1 MFKVIDATKHK
12 GFNSYSN
19 DDIYVKNP
27 YVVMLIDFDGRE
39 RPLIIKLE
47 DRTEIIG
54 YPSIVEAK
62 NAYFN
67 YCNKYKNDTFCYVV
81 TKNSDFT
88 EGRGPML
95 LDCVFS
101 TIEAAERYVEKQ
113 KGIYGSKQYC
123 NITFGINIRKELY
136 GSVFFNGYKIEKVKM
151 EN

>member
-1 MFKVIDATKHK
+1 MFEVIDATKHS

-19 DDIYVKNP
+19 DDVYVKNP
-27 YVVMLIDFDGRE
+27 YVVMLTDNDGRE
-39 RPLIIKLE
+39 RPFINKSE
-47 DRTEIIG
+47 NETVVG

-67 YCNKYKNDTFCYVV
+67 YGTNHKDDVFCYVV
-81 TKNSDFT
+81 TKNADFT

-95 LDCVFS
+95 LDCVFL
-101 TIEAAERYVEKQ
+101 TIEAAEQYVEKQ

-123 NITFGINIRKELY
+123 QITFGINVKKELY
-136 GSVFFNGYKIEKVKM
+136 CLVYYNGYEIKKVRM